1 MFRSGRRYDGRYL
14 QLIATPAVHRAG
26 RAGFVVGR
34 KVMPRAVDRNRLKRM
49 LREVLRA
56 ARPAI
61 DGVDVIVRVKRPLPR
76 AELRAAAVEAKT
88 LVAGLPRG

>member
-1 MFRSGRRYDGRYL
+1 
-14 QLIATPAVHRAG
+14 
-26 RAGFVVGR
+26 
-34 KVMPRAVDRNRLKRM
+34 M

-61 DGVDVIVRVKRPLPR
+61 NGVDVIVRVKRPLPR